1 MPEVAMGLSTYTSPE
16 TGIEYQVIANVQR
29 RMRGGILEGCP
40 MYWQTEKQ
48 YCILLNG
55 VQVSHTYREGEIPE
69 AVSNYENPLTEAQR
83 RAISSRFD

>member
-1 MPEVAMGLSTYTSPE
+1 MPEVAMESFAYISPE
-16 TGIEYQVIANVQR
+16 TNVEYLVVVNVQR
-29 RMRGGILEGCP
+29 RMVGGILEGCP

-48 YCILLNG
+48 YNILLNS
-55 VQVSHTYREGEIPE
+55 VQVNHCFRESEIPE

>member
-1 MPEVAMGLSTYTSPE
+1 MESFAYTSPE
-16 TGIEYQVIANVQR
+16 TNVEYHVVVNVQR

-48 YCILLNG
+48 YNVLLNG
-55 VQVSHTYREGEIPE
+55 VQVNHCFRESEIAD

-83 RAISSRFD
+83 MAISSRFD